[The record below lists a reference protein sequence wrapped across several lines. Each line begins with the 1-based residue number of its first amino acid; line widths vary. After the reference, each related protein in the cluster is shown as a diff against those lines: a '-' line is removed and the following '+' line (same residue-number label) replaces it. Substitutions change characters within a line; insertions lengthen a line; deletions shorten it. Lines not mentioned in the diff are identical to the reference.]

1 VPGESKYGLG
11 LMDIYHS
18 SHKHIDNIS
27 GAIKMKGRHFGARM
41 KNGGRSHLKHMTGK
55 GYHSTRI
62 VLDSISVLNN
72 ADKAQ
77 KRGWTNWNIQC
88 ERARQDLQ
96 SLRQAPESINQRK
109 SAYDPFSVALLPKVE
124 GNDAKSHV
132 CAT

>member
-1 VPGESKYGLG
+1 
-11 LMDIYHS
+11 MDIYHS

-27 GAIKMKGRHFGARM
+27 GAIKMKRRHFGAKM
-41 KNGGRSHLKHMTGK
+41 KDGGRRHLKHMTGK

-62 VLDSISVLNN
+62 VLDSISVSNN

-88 ERARQDLQ
+88 EGAQQDLQ
-96 SLRQAPESINQRK
+96 NLRQAPESINQRE
-109 SAYDPFSVALLPKVE
+109 SAYNAFSVALLPKVE
-124 GNDAKSHV
+124 GNDPQSHV